1 MKHDERRHFLEAN
14 WGIECGCSLCRANA
28 YDIGE
33 SENKRR
39 LMKEWK
45 DTLQAAKRDKFYKD
59 AITIAQDILQVSEQA
74 DLPPLL
80 PEYHD
85 ILADLYSLK
94 GDLPEA
100 LRYARMALTEWVR
113 FGSLDYSELEWA
125 REALEEIV
133 GKDAARTRQL
143 LGI

>member
-1 MKHDERRHFLEAN
+1 MKHDERRHFLKSN
-14 WGIECGCSLCRANA
+14 WGIECDCSLCRASE

-33 SENKRR
+33 SENQRR

-74 DLPPLL
+74 KLPPLL
-80 PEYHD
+80 PEYHG
-85 ILADLYSLK
+85 ILAELYSLK

-100 LRYARMALTEWVR
+100 LRYARMSLNEWIR
-113 FGSLDYSELEWA
+113 FGSVDFGDLEWA
-125 REALEEIV
+125 RELLEKV
-133 GKDAARTRQL
+133 VQKDAARTRQL